1 MKKAAK
7 VYFTDFRC
15 TGDENLQAKFTRL
28 MKAAG
33 MGKIAEYAL
42 AAVSGKP
49 HFHLALIRDVAPY
62 CDCHFEN
69 DAPVVADI
77 GMLASADPVALDH
90 ACADLVNAAPV
101 LPGSALDGVDTKGDV
116 FTAMHP
122 ATRWQDAVAEGE
134 RAGLGT
140 AAYALVRI

>member
-33 MGKIAEYAL
+33 MGKVTEYAL

-49 HFHLALIRDVAPY
+49 HFHL
-62 CDCHFEN
+62 
-69 DAPVVADI
+69 
-77 GMLASADPVALDH
+77 ALDH

-101 LPGSALDGVDTKGDV
+101 LPGSALDGVDTKGASDYV
-116 FTAMHP
+116 AFPFTPTVTLSHIDLPIVTSA
-122 ATRWQDAVAEGE
+122 
-134 RAGLGT
+134 
-140 AAYALVRI
+140 

>member
-33 MGKIAEYAL
+33 MGKVAEYAL

-49 HFHLALIRDVAPY
+49 HFHL
-62 CDCHFEN
+62 
-69 DAPVVADI
+69 
-77 GMLASADPVALDH
+77 ALDH

-122 ATRWQDAVAEGE
+122 ATRWQDAIAEGE